1 MTYRNIAPCY
11 CAQAFFVQAI
21 RMIDTAILI
30 GPRLKLARKN
40 ARLSQKELAALCGI
54 GQSHISAMERNARAP
69 SIEMLASLADALSVT
84 SHWLLGGDS
93 CATLGDTETGR
104 AHILADSK
112 AAPGLESLAGDLA
125 MCAVLNIQPTE
136 WQALRSLTTPH
147 PITKEGY
154 VAMLLVLRGHRLT

>member
-1 MTYRNIAPCY
+1 
-11 CAQAFFVQAI
+11 
-21 RMIDTAILI
+21 MIDTAILI
-30 GPRLKLARKN
+30 GPRLKLARKS
-40 ARLSQKELAALCGI
+40 ARLSQQELAALCGI

-69 SIEMLASLADALSVT
+69 SIEMLASLADALGVT
-84 SHWLLGGDS
+84 SHWPLGGDS
-93 CATLGDTETGR
+93 CETLGDTATGR

-125 MCAVLNIQPTE
+125 MCAVLDIQPTE

-147 PITKEGY
+147 PISKEGY